1 MAEAVG
7 QVGGGVDVELVVFEK
22 PLTLFVHGN
31 TFPRHR
37 RDLPSRKCYL
47 CLENM
52 CYRCPE
58 KILLP
63 MSWSRSDSVPPTLVV
78 VSRLVVAASGFPTLS
93 DLAHGLGMIPA
104 VLRVQGLP
112 ILCPV
117 FEGSSGVARRLS
129 DRLRRERN

>member
-63 MSWSRSDSVPPTLVV
+63 MSWSRSFNSSIDP
-78 VSRLVVAASGFPTLS
+78 SRECDKSERRRTF
-93 DLAHGLGMIPA
+93 DRRQR
-104 VLRVQGLP
+104 LRNGLP
-112 ILCPV
+112 
-117 FEGSSGVARRLS
+117 F
-129 DRLRRERN
+129 LRII

>member
-31 TFPRHR
+31 TFPRLR

-52 CYRCPE
+52 CYRCPGVVHIPSSE
-58 KILLP
+58 DRLKRA
-63 MSWSRSDSVPPTLVV
+63 SSSRSERAYIVNHIPRAAGAVV
-78 VSRLVVAASGFPTLS
+78 NTWEILQYRIFVASR
-93 DLAHGLGMIPA
+93 
-104 VLRVQGLP
+104 
-112 ILCPV
+112 
-117 FEGSSGVARRLS
+117 
-129 DRLRRERN
+129 